1 MLEKQPEEDNQ
12 AEMCKKKM
20 KNISEKI
27 WRGMKKSVLL
37 HSLNENKGVG
47 KEAIF
52 ESNSIKLFVEKYK
65 EDIKP

>member
-1 MLEKQPEEDNQ
+1 
-12 AEMCKKKM
+12 
-20 KNISEKI
+20 
-27 WRGMKKSVLL
+27 MKKSVLL

-65 EDIKP
+65 EDIKPYRARCPGVNIYRQYNIRPKDIR

>member
-1 MLEKQPEEDNQ
+1 
-12 AEMCKKKM
+12 MCKKKM

-65 EDIKP
+65 EDIKPY

>member
-1 MLEKQPEEDNQ
+1 
-12 AEMCKKKM
+12 MCKKKM

>member
-1 MLEKQPEEDNQ
+1 MRNSRKKTIKPK
-12 AEMCKKKM
+12 CVKKKM